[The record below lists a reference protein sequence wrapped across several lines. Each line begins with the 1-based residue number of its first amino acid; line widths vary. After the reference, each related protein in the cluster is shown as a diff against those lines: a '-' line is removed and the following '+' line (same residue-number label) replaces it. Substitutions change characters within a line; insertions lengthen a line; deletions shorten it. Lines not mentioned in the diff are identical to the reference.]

1 MTINTRE
8 NKKRLRDFAIKIIED
23 VRKDPPIKMT
33 AELIAKSKYPGF
45 MCQTCGQFG
54 CDRIEGGQY
63 IHNDCFMIIREK
75 TLEFMAKELHLSVKK
90 Q

>member
-63 IHNDCFMIIREK
+63 IHNDCFLEIRSR
-75 TLEFMAKELHLSVKK
+75 TLDFMVKELHLSVKK